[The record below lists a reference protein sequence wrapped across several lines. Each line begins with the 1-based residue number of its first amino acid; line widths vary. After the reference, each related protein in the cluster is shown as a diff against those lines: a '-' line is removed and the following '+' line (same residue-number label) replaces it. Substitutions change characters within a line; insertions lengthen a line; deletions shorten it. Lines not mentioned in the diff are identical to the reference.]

1 MSQLSTLKFVLR
13 SIVYDIKSAGKSDL
27 FPLIWNL
34 LYLITSQAKKFQL
47 EWGQLKIYK
56 VWNKKREREKEEN
69 KHQEEQGFPNSIERW
84 RE

>member
-1 MSQLSTLKFVLR
+1 M
-13 SIVYDIKSAGKSDL
+13 VYDIKSAGKSDL

-56 VWNKKREREKEEN
+56 AWNKKREREKEEN
-69 KHQEEQGFPNSIERW
+69 KH
-84 RE
+84 